1 MSTAERPRQKEI
13 AIYRATLDLLA
24 GGAEWGAVTVQQIAE
39 AADIGK
45 GTVYEYFPSKD
56 AILRAVTVYCVQS
69 ELDRVEAAAAPCQ
82 TLDTLIEAMI
92 NYITD
97 LVKERVGI
105 YRVVVGALG
114 VASPGADGCAADP
127 ALMGR
132 LRGVLCAALDRLRQ
146 NGELA
151 PDLDDD
157 YCLYA
162 LMASLVS
169 CVVGLTVL
177 PPAQHPPR
185 EVMLAH
191 TRRLL
196 GRALRG

>member
-1 MSTAERPRQKEI
+1 MTTPEKPRRKEI
-13 AIYRATLDLLA
+13 AIYKATLELLS

-56 AILRAVTVYCVQS
+56 AILRAVTVWCVQT
-69 ELDRVEAAAAPCQ
+69 ELDRLETAAAPCG
-82 TLDTLIEAMI
+82 TLDALLEALLG
-92 NYITD
+92 YITD
-97 LVKERVGI
+97 LIRDRAGI
-105 YRVVVGALG
+105 YRVVAGALG
-114 VASPGADGCAADP
+114 VVRPSADGCAADP
-127 ALMGR
+127 ALADR

-146 NGELA
+146 NGELD
-151 PDLDDD
+151 PSLDDD

-191 TRRLL
+191 TRQLL
-196 GRALRG
+196 GRALRP

>member
-1 MSTAERPRQKEI
+1 MTTPERPRQKEI
-13 AIYRATLDLLA
+13 AIYKATLDLLG

-56 AILRAVTVYCVQS
+56 AILRAVTRWCVLS

-82 TLDTLIEAMI
+82 TLDALIEAMI
-92 NYITD
+92 TYITD
-97 LVKERVGI
+97 LVQERIGI

-114 VASPGADGCAADP
+114 VTRPAADGCAPDP
-127 ALMGR
+127 ALGNR
-132 LRGVLCAALDRLRQ
+132 LRGALCAALDRLRQ

-151 PDLDDD
+151 PALDDD

-169 CVVGLTVL
+169 SVVGLTAL

-185 EVMLAH
+185 KVMLAH
-191 TRRLL
+191 TRQLL
-196 GRALRG
+196 GRALRP

>member
-1 MSTAERPRQKEI
+1 MEKQQAPRQKEI

-24 GGAEWGAVTVQQIAE
+24 GGAEWSGVTVQQIAE

-56 AILRAVTVYCVQS
+56 AILRAVTKWCVQS
-69 ELDRVEAAAAPCQ
+69 ELDRLEEAAARCG
-82 TLDTLIEAMI
+82 TLDELIGAMI
-92 NYITD
+92 DYITE
-97 LVKERVGI
+97 LVRDRVGI
-105 YRVVVGALG
+105 YRVVAGALG
-114 VASPGADGCAADP
+114 VARPSADGCAADP
-127 ALMGR
+127 ALTGR
-132 LRGVLCAALDRLRQ
+132 LRGVLCAALGRLRQ
-146 NGELA
+146 NGELD
-151 PDLDDD
+151 PGLDDD

-169 CVVGLTVL
+169 CVVGLTAL

-191 TRRLL
+191 TRQLL
-196 GRALRG
+196 GRALRP